1 MRKAAS
7 TVRRFKRRP
16 RVLYALAAVV
26 VAASAYLSFELG
38 RYRAGYSLLD
48 HDRDVKRLRK
58 TLAAERADLDE
69 AQRQVAILKT
79 SHEVDQ
85 ATNARVQETLTQL
98 EAKLQAQQE
107 ELEFYRGIV
116 SPSKGGADLRV
127 QSLQIR
133 PGGSERRY
141 FLELV
146 LMQAM
151 ARDRRVEGA
160 VKLKIAGTRDGKA
173 LELALKDVAV
183 DDHTDELPYA
193 FRYFQA
199 LEQEVELPV
208 GFMPDTVQ
216 VQIAPSAPHRDATTQ
231 EFRWSAVTV
240 E

>member
-1 MRKAAS
+1 M
-7 TVRRFKRRP
+7 
-16 RVLYALAAVV
+16 LAAVV
-26 VAASAYLSFELG
+26 VVASTYLSFELG
-38 RYRAGYSLLD
+38 RYRAGYSLFD
-48 HDRDVKRLRK
+48 HDRDLRRLRK
-58 TLAAERADLDE
+58 TLASQRADLDE
-69 AQRQVAILKT
+69 AQRRLAILKT

-85 ATNARVQETLTQL
+85 ASNARVQETLTQL
-98 EAKLQAQQE
+98 QAKLQAQQE

-116 SPSKGGADLRV
+116 SPSTGGPGLRV

-133 PGGSERRY
+133 QGSSERRY
-141 FLELV
+141 VLELV

-151 ARDRRVEGA
+151 SRDRRVEGA
-160 VKLKIAGTRDGKA
+160 VRLKIGGTRDGKH

-183 DDHTDELPYA
+183 DDHAAELSYA

-208 GFMPDTVQ
+208 GFMPETVQ
-216 VQIAPSAPHRDATTQ
+216 VQIAPSAPRHDPTSQ